1 MSIPAWI
8 RLSAGKNISNFVQK
22 EISMAHWSCIFS
34 CNTIMNWIP
43 YSNFFTRSYWNIP
56 IKKKQRC
63 MLSYETRRER
73 RYYSNSNL
81 IVVLHLTRQTRR
93 PCLMGCV
100 GARATEERGMN
111 NCFCELWKREWLVGV
126 RKWAKTEFPSIS
138 STVGGAHSLFPR
150 YILACS
156 STIIFFFFLNQ
167 IMFSLSF
174 LHCVIAYSYFGYARK
189 LTNNI
194 EE

>member
-1 MSIPAWI
+1 MYSMVSEIIYVLSVFKTIILSLIVAI
-8 RLSAGKNISNFVQK
+8 DRLISLYR
-22 EISMAHWSCIFS
+22 M
-34 CNTIMNWIP
+34 MNWIP
-43 YSNFFTRSYWNIP
+43 YSNFLLGVKSDNWNITV
-56 IKKKQRC
+56 KKKQRC
-63 MLSYETRRER
+63 TLSYETRRER

-100 GARATEERGMN
+100 GARATAERGIII
-111 NCFCELWKREWLVGV
+111 NCFIQLWKMEWFVGQNSV
-126 RKWAKTEFPSIS
+126 
-138 STVGGAHSLFPR
+138 SLHFLDRGWGPLSLPPIHPR
-150 YILACS
+150 MLFNNNILL
-156 STIIFFFFLNQ
+156 FLNS